1 MMKSEFIERTGFEPM
16 ESEYVEIEAEYM
28 GCDIDKDQ
36 FCKDWKKNGGI
47 QRLMRA
53 RARRIEVL
61 ESQCRVKDAEYE
73 RMDNKHAS
81 DFLRCRD
88 EWKQKNESLEQ
99 QLSQAKEANENL
111 DRLLQEAKAA
121 KAEAEEKIRK
131 VQEAFAILG
140 LKEV

>member
-73 RMDNKHAS
+73 RMVNKHAA

-88 EWKQKNESLEQ
+88 EWKQKSERHEQ
-99 QLSQAKEANENL
+99 QLSQAMEANEKLDNL
-111 DRLLQEAKAA
+111 PREAIVA
-121 KAEAEEKIRK
+121 KIAAEEKLRK